1 MYDLLKE
8 FGAEFGP
15 SVTGFLPALSSEE
28 LLASLVVLQAEIES
42 VIQNT
47 GSSIRELQPPPEFAA
62 DHEVV
67 LTFFDQILEVARDIT
82 MAAAEGDTQ
91 SLNPLFRQSGEVFC
105 TAELAPVAGYQAR
118 GRPLFRPGGTSQ
130 LQLVSSRSPSR

>member
-15 SVTGFLPALSSEE
+15 RVTGFLPALSSEE

-105 TAELAPVAGYQAR
+105 TAELALSPDIRPVVAPYFGQEA
-118 GRPLFRPGGTSQ
+118 PPNCS
-130 LQLVSSRSPSR
+130 